1 MPIVKLFISYFLVTS
16 SSSSCSS
23 GFCFCDGDITGL
35 LMIVV
40 VALVVGF
47 VFFVLDVGYLV
58 VVVVVLVFGIG
69 IGIEVEVVV
78 RVLLPLGVASIEDLQ
93 YVCNAPLA
101 TCCCGLSLN
110 TKWQMQ
116 NEFRVSLT
124 FFLIDRAGFRLIDAA
139 NR

>member
-23 GFCFCDGDITGL
+23 GFCFCVGDITGL

-40 VALVVGF
+40 IALVVGF
-47 VFFVLDVGYLV
+47 VFFVLVVGYLV

-69 IGIEVEVVV
+69 IGIEVVVVV

-124 FFLIDRAGFRLIDAA
+124 FFLIDRAGYRLIDAA

>member
-1 MPIVKLFISYFLVTS
+1 
-16 SSSSCSS
+16 
-23 GFCFCDGDITGL
+23 
-35 LMIVV
+35 MIVV

-47 VFFVLDVGYLV
+47 VFFVLVVGYLVV

-124 FFLIDRAGFRLIDAA
+124 FFLIDRSGYRLIDAA